1 MFLLLSLFLLF
12 ATHIDARNNDDA
24 TISFTG
30 TLVISP
36 GNPPEYRPYS
46 NIPVTLN
53 AGEYNALSNSTGG
66 FTFHNVKPGVY
77 NMEVLDTLHHFPQIR
92 MKYNATAA
100 DPVTCNLY
108 PYAGAPQR
116 EEFKCSPTF
125 QLPALAAYAYFEK
138 RPPFSIM
145 GLFRNPMLLMMLF
158 SGGMMYMMP
167 KMMEGM
173 DDEQKEAMQKQMAM
187 QSDPQAML
195 AELFGGGGDDEPV
208 GGSKKSIGGGGGG
221 GGGGGAKKRR

>member
-1 MFLLLSLFLLF
+1 MRSIRRQVFSLSVDSLSVVSPSIALHLAPRPLPSLLF
-12 ATHIDARNNDDA
+12 SPI
-24 TISFTG
+24 IST
-30 TLVISP
+30 P
-36 GNPPEYRPYS
+36 
-46 NIPVTLN
+46 
-53 AGEYNALSNSTGG
+53 
-66 FTFHNVKPGVY
+66 
-77 NMEVLDTLHHFPQIR
+77 FPSQ
-92 MKYNATAA
+92 
-100 DPVTCNLY
+100 
-108 PYAGAPQR
+108 
-116 EEFKCSPTF
+116 FKCSPTF